1 MPGNKWFHNSRFAS
15 LLNGIFFFFFLQK
28 AGQNPLRVGPI
39 DREIFLFQKLEKFN
53 KISRLLVGAI
63 LFAASSVINFVI
75 GRVLIWIFIQAF
87 LDFSYF
93 FWERI
98 NWFLYLTKIHGNYE
112 FFDGLIICIGGG
124 DDDDLIV
131 ARTYLFIYLPFN
143 ARPFNYDYK
152 YKIHA
157 YKYRKMSKD
166 NLTIWIIKRRE
177 IHFEI
182 KSDFQVFGSKF

>member
-1 MPGNKWFHNSRFAS
+1 MVSSRRRKCSSQPRTGCLEINDSIILVSRRSWTAF
-15 LLNGIFFFFFLQK
+15 FFFFFLQK
-28 AGQNPLRVGPI
+28 AGQNPLRVGSI

-75 GRVLIWIFIQAF
+75 GRVLIWIFIQTF

-112 FFDGLIICIGGG
+112 FFDGLII
-124 DDDDLIV
+124 
-131 ARTYLFIYLPFN
+131 LFVSGEGTMMI
-143 ARPFNYDYK
+143 
-152 YKIHA
+152 
-157 YKYRKMSKD
+157 
-166 NLTIWIIKRRE
+166 
-177 IHFEI
+177 
-182 KSDFQVFGSKF
+182 